1 MDSEES
7 SVNELLGRTRSF
19 HFSNTGT
26 PQQTQ
31 QQPPVVPQTPHHGT
45 HLSDRLFA
53 NLDPPMMNAVPAAP
67 INLPQGPEEH
77 ASFGRNPTQQVS
89 VPHPSTPPPSS
100 PVLMAISPTTS
111 LSQIGSSRRRVVFG
125 PRANC
130 DKCRLGAPGHFTHY
144 E

>member
-7 SVNELLGRTRSF
+7 TVNELLGRTQSF

-26 PQQTQ
+26 PQQV
-31 QQPPVVPQTPHHGT
+31 QQPPVVPQTPHPGT
-45 HLSDRLFA
+45 RADRLFT
-53 NLDPPMMNAVPAAP
+53 NVDPPTMNVVPACP
-67 INLPQGPEEH
+67 INVPQAPEQH
-77 ASFGRNPTQQVS
+77 ASFGRDSSQQIS
-89 VPHPSTPPPSS
+89 VPQPSTPPPSS

-111 LSQIGSSRRRVVFG
+111 MTQIGSSRRRVVFG

-130 DKCRLGAPGHFTHY
+130 DKCRLGASGHFAHY